1 MTSGR
6 DLYYLDSCIFLAW
19 LRDED
24 RPPGEMDG
32 VRELT
37 HRIEKNQISICTS
50 AITFTEVIA
59 NKLVASAGTIDMF
72 NSLMQRRSI
81 SRIAVDT
88 RVARPARD
96 LRDHYSV
103 RTDITPGSKT
113 LSVPD
118 AIHLATALLYKAK
131 KFFTFDRRHKNG
143 SLGLL
148 PLNGDHGISRLAIE
162 KPVARQPDLKG
173 INDR

>member
-1 MTSGR
+1 
-6 DLYYLDSCIFLAW
+6 
-19 LRDED
+19 
-24 RPPGEMDG
+24 MDG

-37 HRIEKNQISICTS
+37 HRIERNQISICTS
-50 AITFTEVIA
+50 AITFTEVTA
-59 NKLVASAGTIDMF
+59 NKLVAAAGTIDMF
-72 NSLMQRRSI
+72 NSLMQRQST

-88 RVARPARD
+88 RVAKLARD

-103 RTDITPGSKT
+103 RTDITPNSKM

-148 PLNGDHGISRLAIE
+148 PLNGDRGVPGLVIE
-162 KPVARQPDLKG
+162 NPLPNNR
-173 INDR
+173 I